1 MILNPSASTRI
12 ALFILTV
19 ICFQT
24 ASHAQTLSTVQ
35 NGSAQWVGN
44 DGLAPWATNKGDDC
58 YQITPGQP
66 GQSGAVWYNHPIDF
80 SNSFTISYQAFFG
93 VGFIDGADGMALVF
107 KRDNSNVLGSTGEGI
122 GYGGISPSMIFEFD
136 TYWNSGK
143 GDPLAEPNEDHVA
156 FNWMGNPNHNATA
169 SALGG
174 PASNFYRSVPNLEDN
189 SFHEVKVVW
198 ESGPNL
204 LKLYL
209 DCELQ
214 LSIQGDFKQV
224 AFGGDSSVYF
234 GFVGSTGNQF
244 NAQLVCFNSISFVE
258 GLDIPDTTICEGA
271 TVTSI
276 NALTPSGTSYSWS
289 PTTGVSNP
297 NISNPTFTPTTTT
310 TYTVSISDVCGDVTT
325 EDVTINVVSS
335 ALPTFAAVDAICNGD
350 VLAPLPTTS
359 LEGFPGTWSPALN
372 NTITTTYT
380 FTPTQCSNPPTGSR
394 LVDLTIVV
402 NQQVNPLFTAVADI
416 CNGAVLAPLPTTSNN
431 GITGA
436 WSPALDNTL
445 TTIYTFTP
453 DAGQCADTATLTITV
468 NQKTE
473 PVFTAVAD
481 ICNGDILNPLPTTS
495 NDGFTGTWTPVLDNT
510 LTTVYTFTPDAGE
523 CADPTTLTI
532 NVNQKVDPDFNIVND
547 VCNGAILAP
556 LPTLSNNG
564 FNGTWSPALDTTTT
578 TTYTFT
584 PDLGECANPVTS
596 TITVN
601 PIVDPT
607 FDPVDDICDGSV
619 LAPLPTISNEGIN
632 GTWSPALDATA
643 TTTYTFTPDAGEC
656 ANPTTLTITYVEKI
670 NSFFTPVNDICN
682 GDALTPLPTTSNNGV
697 IGTWT
702 PALDATATT
711 TYTFTPDV
719 GECAFPT
726 TLTIVVNQKV
736 NPDFTPVNDICD
748 GDLLLPLPITSN
760 DGITGSWSPT
770 IDNTITTTYTFTPN
784 TWECANP
791 ITLTITVEQKTD
803 PVFTAVDDICNGDV
817 LAALPITS
825 NNGVTGTW
833 SPALDNTLTTFYT
846 FTPTAGLCA
855 NPATLTIVVE
865 QKVDPVFTAVNDICD
880 GDILVPLPTTSND
893 GINGTWAPALDNT
906 LTTLYTFT
914 PDAGECA
921 NPATLTISVNQ
932 KVDPVFTPINDICNG
947 EPLAPLPQTSNNG
960 ITGTWNQVPGSTA
973 TTTYT
978 FTPDEGECANPT
990 TLTIVVNQ
998 KVDPDFTPVDDIC
1011 DGDLIMPLPIT
1022 SNDGITGSWS
1032 PALDNTLTTTYTFTP
1047 ELWECANPATLTITV
1062 EQKTN
1067 PEFTPVDDICN
1078 GDVLA
1083 PLPTTSNNG
1092 ITGVWAPALDN
1103 TTTSVYTFT
1112 PDAGLCANP
1121 ATLTIAVIQKVDP
1134 IFTPVDG
1141 ICENDVLA
1149 PLPTTSNDGITGTWT
1164 PALDNTITTLYTF
1177 TPDVGECANT
1187 ATLTILVEQ
1196 RLNSVFTPVDAI
1208 CNGEALTTLPTT
1220 SNNGITGT
1228 WSPILNNR
1236 LTTTYTF
1243 TPNWWECAH
1252 TEILTIE
1259 VNQKVDPDFTPVDDI
1274 CDGDFLTALPTT
1286 SNEGITGNWSPILDN
1301 TQTTTYRFAPNPW
1314 ECAIPTT
1321 LTIVVAQKA
1330 DPVFTPVNDICD
1342 GDLLTPLPTV
1352 SNDGF
1357 SGIWSPAMDNTNT
1370 TLYTFTPDIGECAN
1384 PTTLTI
1390 VVIPNSISTFTQID
1404 PICDGDT
1411 VVLPTVTNEGF
1422 RGSWTP
1428 AFNNNATTTYTFT
1441 ADPGECAEPTT
1452 MTVVVN
1458 PINVLTIS
1466 AINQSEDFDANQV
1479 ISVSVTGGSGSYEY
1493 QLDGGDWQ
1501 LSSVFEYVI
1510 GCEEHTFK
1518 VRDVIDICNTQPEA
1532 TLTILEFPKFFTP
1545 NGDGYNDT
1553 WNIKCLR
1560 DDASASVTIFDR
1572 LGKLLF
1578 QFSPNRSAWNGTFN
1592 GSMLPG
1598 TDYWFVV
1605 TYLKSDGVQTQF
1617 RSHFSLRH

>member
-619 LAPLPTISNEGIN
+619 LAPLPTISNEGVN

-643 TTTYTFTPDAGEC
+643 TTTYTFTPDVGEC

-998 KVDPDFTPVDDIC
+998 KVDPDFTPVNDIC

-1067 PEFTPVDDICN
+1067 PDFTPVDDICN

-1357 SGIWSPAMDNTNT
+1357 SGIWSPAMDNTTT
-1370 TLYTFTPDIGECAN
+1370 TLYTFMPDIGECAN

-1466 AINQSEDFDANQV
+1466 AINQSEDFDANQM

-1510 GCEEHTFK
+1510 GCQEHTFK
-1518 VRDVIDICNTQPEA
+1518 VRDVIDVCNTQPEA

>member
-214 LSIQGDFKQV
+214 LSVQRDFKQV

-596 TITVN
+596 TITVI

-619 LAPLPTISNEGIN
+619 LAPLPTISNEGVN
-632 GTWSPALDATA
+632 GTWSPVLDATA

-855 NPATLTIVVE
+855 NPATLAIVVE

-998 KVDPDFTPVDDIC
+998 KVDPDFTPVNDIC

-1067 PEFTPVDDICN
+1067 PDFTPVDDICN

-1390 VVIPNSISTFTQID
+1390 VVIPNSVSTFTQID

-1411 VVLPTVTNEGF
+1411 VVLPTLTNEGF

-1592 GSMLPG
+1592 GI
-1598 TDYWFVV
+1598 DVA
-1605 TYLKSDGVQTQF
+1605 
-1617 RSHFSLRH
+1617 RN

>member
-619 LAPLPTISNEGIN
+619 LAPLPTISNEGVN

-643 TTTYTFTPDAGEC
+643 TTTYTFTPDVGEC

-736 NPDFTPVNDICD
+736 E
-748 GDLLLPLPITSN
+748 S
-760 DGITGSWSPT
+760 
-770 IDNTITTTYTFTPN
+770 
-784 TWECANP
+784 
-791 ITLTITVEQKTD
+791 
-803 PVFTAVDDICNGDV
+803 
-817 LAALPITS
+817 
-825 NNGVTGTW
+825 
-833 SPALDNTLTTFYT
+833 
-846 FTPTAGLCA
+846 
-855 NPATLTIVVE
+855 
-865 QKVDPVFTAVNDICD
+865 
-880 GDILVPLPTTSND
+880 
-893 GINGTWAPALDNT
+893 
-906 LTTLYTFT
+906 
-914 PDAGECA
+914 
-921 NPATLTISVNQ
+921 
-932 KVDPVFTPINDICNG
+932 
-947 EPLAPLPQTSNNG
+947 
-960 ITGTWNQVPGSTA
+960 
-973 TTTYT
+973 
-978 FTPDEGECANPT
+978 
-990 TLTIVVNQ
+990 
-998 KVDPDFTPVDDIC
+998 
-1011 DGDLIMPLPIT
+1011 
-1022 SNDGITGSWS
+1022 
-1032 PALDNTLTTTYTFTP
+1032 
-1047 ELWECANPATLTITV
+1047 
-1062 EQKTN
+1062 
-1067 PEFTPVDDICN
+1067 
-1078 GDVLA
+1078 
-1083 PLPTTSNNG
+1083 
-1092 ITGVWAPALDN
+1092 
-1103 TTTSVYTFT
+1103 
-1112 PDAGLCANP
+1112 
-1121 ATLTIAVIQKVDP
+1121 
-1134 IFTPVDG
+1134 
-1141 ICENDVLA
+1141 
-1149 PLPTTSNDGITGTWT
+1149 
-1164 PALDNTITTLYTF
+1164 
-1177 TPDVGECANT
+1177 
-1187 ATLTILVEQ
+1187 
-1196 RLNSVFTPVDAI
+1196 
-1208 CNGEALTTLPTT
+1208 
-1220 SNNGITGT
+1220 
-1228 WSPILNNR
+1228 
-1236 LTTTYTF
+1236 
-1243 TPNWWECAH
+1243 
-1252 TEILTIE
+1252 
-1259 VNQKVDPDFTPVDDI
+1259 
-1274 CDGDFLTALPTT
+1274 
-1286 SNEGITGNWSPILDN
+1286 
-1301 TQTTTYRFAPNPW
+1301 
-1314 ECAIPTT
+1314 
-1321 LTIVVAQKA
+1321 
-1330 DPVFTPVNDICD
+1330 
-1342 GDLLTPLPTV
+1342 
-1352 SNDGF
+1352 
-1357 SGIWSPAMDNTNT
+1357 
-1370 TLYTFTPDIGECAN
+1370 
-1384 PTTLTI
+1384 
-1390 VVIPNSISTFTQID
+1390 
-1404 PICDGDT
+1404 
-1411 VVLPTVTNEGF
+1411 
-1422 RGSWTP
+1422 
-1428 AFNNNATTTYTFT
+1428 
-1441 ADPGECAEPTT
+1441 
-1452 MTVVVN
+1452 
-1458 PINVLTIS
+1458 
-1466 AINQSEDFDANQV
+1466 
-1479 ISVSVTGGSGSYEY
+1479 
-1493 QLDGGDWQ
+1493 
-1501 LSSVFEYVI
+1501 
-1510 GCEEHTFK
+1510 
-1518 VRDVIDICNTQPEA
+1518 
-1532 TLTILEFPKFFTP
+1532 
-1545 NGDGYNDT
+1545 
-1553 WNIKCLR
+1553 
-1560 DDASASVTIFDR
+1560 
-1572 LGKLLF
+1572 
-1578 QFSPNRSAWNGTFN
+1578 
-1592 GSMLPG
+1592 
-1598 TDYWFVV
+1598 
-1605 TYLKSDGVQTQF
+1605 
-1617 RSHFSLRH
+1617 

>member
-24 ASHAQTLSTVQ
+24 ASHTQTLNTIR
-35 NGSAQWVGN
+35 NGTPGSGVWMGN
-44 DGLAPWATNKGDDC
+44 NGLAPWVLGKGDDC
-58 YQITPGQP
+58 YRITTSDQGQ
-66 GQSGAVWYNHPIDF
+66 GGAVWYNHPINF
-80 SNSFTISYQAFFG
+80 NNPFTISYQAYFG
-93 VGFIDGADGMALVF
+93 LNQSGGDGMALVF
-107 KRDNSNVLGSTGEGI
+107 KSNNNNELGSTGEGI

-143 GDPLAEPNEDHVA
+143 GDPRPEPNEDHVA
-156 FNWMGNPNHNATA
+156 FNWWGNPNHNT
-169 SALGG
+169 SAI
-174 PASNFYRSVPNLEDN
+174 SSVQSVPNIEDDA
-189 SFHEVKVVW
+189 FHEVKVTW
-198 ESGPNL
+198 EPAPVSRL
-204 LKLYL
+204 RLYL
-209 DCELQ
+209 DCDLK
-214 LSIQGDFKQV
+214 LSINGLYIQTGV
-224 AFGGDSSVYF
+224 MGGDYTNYYF
-234 GFVGSTGNQF
+234 GFTGSTGAST
-244 NAQLVCFNSISFVE
+244 NAQFVCFNSISFVD
-258 GLDIPDTTICEGA
+258 GLNIPDTTICEGQ
-271 TVTSI
+271 TVTWI
-276 NALTPSGTSYSWS
+276 NALIPSGTSYSWS

-436 WSPALDNTL
+436 WSPALDNTITTIYTFTPDAGQCADTATLTITVNQKTESVFTAVADICNGDVLNPLPTISNEGFTGAWSPALDNTL

-481 ICNGDILNPLPTTS
+481 ICNGDVLNPLPTTS

-556 LPTLSNNG
+556 LPTLSNDG

-584 PDLGECANPVTS
+584 PDLGDCANPVTS

-619 LAPLPTISNEGIN
+619 LAPLPTISNEGVN

-643 TTTYTFTPDAGEC
+643 TTTYTFTPDVGEC

-682 GDALTPLPTTSNNGV
+682 GDVLTPLPTTSNNGV

-711 TYTFTPDV
+711 TYTFTPGV

-865 QKVDPVFTAVNDICD
+865 QKVDPVFIPVDDICD

-893 GINGTWAPALDNT
+893 GINGTWTPALDNT
-906 LTTLYTFT
+906 LTTVYTFT

-932 KVDPVFTPINDICNG
+932 KVDPVFTAVDDICDG
-947 EPLAPLPQTSNNG
+947 DVLAALPTTSNNG
-960 ITGTWNQVPGSTA
+960 IVGTWSAAMDNRL

-978 FTPDEGECANPT
+978 FTPDVGECANPT

-998 KVDPDFTPVDDIC
+998 KVDPDFTPVNDIC

-1067 PEFTPVDDICN
+1067 PDFTAVDDICN
-1078 GDVLA
+1078 GDVLT

-1092 ITGVWAPALDN
+1092 ITGTWTPALDN

-1259 VNQKVDPDFTPVDDI
+1259 VNQKVDPDFTPVDD
-1274 CDGDFLTALPTT
+1274 
-1286 SNEGITGNWSPILDN
+1286 
-1301 TQTTTYRFAPNPW
+1301 
-1314 ECAIPTT
+1314 
-1321 LTIVVAQKA
+1321 
-1330 DPVFTPVNDICD
+1330 
-1342 GDLLTPLPTV
+1342 
-1352 SNDGF
+1352 
-1357 SGIWSPAMDNTNT
+1357 
-1370 TLYTFTPDIGECAN
+1370 
-1384 PTTLTI
+1384 
-1390 VVIPNSISTFTQID
+1390 
-1404 PICDGDT
+1404 
-1411 VVLPTVTNEGF
+1411 
-1422 RGSWTP
+1422 
-1428 AFNNNATTTYTFT
+1428 
-1441 ADPGECAEPTT
+1441 
-1452 MTVVVN
+1452 
-1458 PINVLTIS
+1458 
-1466 AINQSEDFDANQV
+1466 
-1479 ISVSVTGGSGSYEY
+1479 
-1493 QLDGGDWQ
+1493 
-1501 LSSVFEYVI
+1501 
-1510 GCEEHTFK
+1510 
-1518 VRDVIDICNTQPEA
+1518 
-1532 TLTILEFPKFFTP
+1532 
-1545 NGDGYNDT
+1545 
-1553 WNIKCLR
+1553 
-1560 DDASASVTIFDR
+1560 
-1572 LGKLLF
+1572 
-1578 QFSPNRSAWNGTFN
+1578 
-1592 GSMLPG
+1592 
-1598 TDYWFVV
+1598 
-1605 TYLKSDGVQTQF
+1605 YL
-1617 RSHFSLRH
+1617 

>member
-619 LAPLPTISNEGIN
+619 LAPLPTISNEGVN

-643 TTTYTFTPDAGEC
+643 TTTYTFTPDVGEC

-736 NPDFTPVNDICD
+736 EPDFTPVNDICD

-833 SPALDNTLTTFYT
+833 SPALDNTLTTLYT

-855 NPATLTIVVE
+855 NPATLAIVVE

-998 KVDPDFTPVDDIC
+998 KVDPDFTPVNDIC

-1067 PEFTPVDDICN
+1067 PDFTPVDDICN

-1390 VVIPNSISTFTQID
+1390 VVIPNSVSTFTQID

-1411 VVLPTVTNEGF
+1411 VVLPTLTNEGF

-1592 GSMLPG
+1592 GMMLPG